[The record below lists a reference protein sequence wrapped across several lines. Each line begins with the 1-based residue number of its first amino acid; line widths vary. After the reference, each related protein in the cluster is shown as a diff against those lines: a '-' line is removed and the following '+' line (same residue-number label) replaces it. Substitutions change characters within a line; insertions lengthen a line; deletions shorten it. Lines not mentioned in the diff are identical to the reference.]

1 MKLLPRTALVAS
13 LLAAA
18 CGGADEASVSDPAS
32 EPGAGTASST
42 PPGTPDPALPGES
55 DLIADLR
62 ADTNR
67 DGEVRFDDPA
77 DDDGEDVWDAKHG
90 AVFLANIDDD
100 EESCPTDEDDVD
112 LPKCNDAADEKVN
125 GADDAIDLARL
136 ATRPWAKAPDG
147 ATATL
152 TWTAG
157 DHVRLFKV
165 SGTTF
170 TAIASG
176 ATLTVDELRSGAE
189 LAIEGRDIVRDP
201 KVWDGYVD
209 ITYAVEAGDE
219 RWTDAVK
226 MRVAPLLTYH
236 HLSPSI
242 STWVSSTG
250 GTGNAAMRADLKAAT
265 AAAGLDDPK
274 LISTSDQWTQD
285 FFETGFM
292 SMPAK
297 GGAQHVIRVNIR
309 SANATNPISTKNPL
323 RRAGRVV
330 FTGMRGKDTA
340 GIQEFDPKRNGKFDT
355 LNSFGNFETVPPYA
369 LNGQTYPLGRVLRG
383 STPTYY
389 PDQKF
394 QAMIEAQNVQPSI
407 YIDTSWLLV
416 GHVDETTSFVKA
428 PATVTPRGWV
438 LLVNDATMA
447 KTMLETA
454 SNAGNGS
461 VPMFVGKNWSQGSAQ
476 VTIDQVL
483 ADTDVMSASAEAAV
497 EVEAQIA
504 TLKAEIGLTDAEIIR
519 IPYLHMSS
527 RGMSVAYQPGM
538 VNGIYLND
546 GHFAAPNPHGP
557 SIEGKDIFKQAME
570 SALGPLEVTVHWVE
584 DWDTYHRQL
593 GEVHC
598 GSNATRKVPDTKWWE
613 SALVANFLHRVG
625 EELADFGIAVCGNR
639 ANLGDL
645 FVGGDRLRILH

>member
-13 LLAAA
+13 LLVAA
-18 CGGADEASVSDPAS
+18 CGGADDASVPD
-32 EPGAGTASST
+32 
-42 PPGTPDPALPGES
+42 PGTTDPGTGPGTGPTPGTTDTPLPTAE
-55 DLIADLR
+55 DPIADLR

-67 DGEVRFDDPA
+67 DGEVKFDDPA

-136 ATRPWAKAPDG
+136 ETKPWGKAPDD
-147 ATATL
+147 AVATL
-152 TWTAG
+152 TWTAPE
-157 DHVRLFKV
+157 HVRLFKV

-170 TAIASG
+170 TAIKSG
-176 ATLTVDELRSGAE
+176 ATLTIDELRAGTE
-189 LAIEGRDIVRDP
+189 LAIEGRDIVRDA

-209 ITYAVEAGDE
+209 ITYAVEAGGE
-219 RWTDAVK
+219 KWTDAVK

-236 HLSPSI
+236 HLSPTE

-250 GTGNAAMRADLKAAT
+250 GTGNVAMRTDLKTAT
-265 AAAGLDDPK
+265 TAAGLPDPK

-292 SMPAK
+292 TMPAK
-297 GGAQHVIRVNIR
+297 GGTQHVIRVNIR
-309 SANATNPISTKNPL
+309 SANESNPISTTNPL

-330 FTGMRGKDTA
+330 FTAMRGKDTA
-340 GIQEFDPKRNGKFDT
+340 GIQEYDPKRQGKFDT
-355 LNSFGNFETVPPYA
+355 LNSFGNFETIPPYTF
-369 LNGQTYPLGRVLRG
+369 NGQTYPLGRVLRG
-383 STPTYY
+383 SIPTYY

-394 QAMIEAQNVQPSI
+394 QGMIEAQKVQPPV

-428 PATVTPRGWV
+428 PTSISPRGWV

-447 KTMLETA
+447 KTMLESA
-454 SNAGNGS
+454 VAAGNGS
-461 VPMFVGKNWSQGSAQ
+461 VPMFVGKSWGQSSAQ
-476 VTIDQVL
+476 ATIDQVL
-483 ADTDVMSASAEAAV
+483 ADTDVMSASAEAAT
-497 EVEAQIA
+497 EVDGQIA
-504 TLKAEIGLTDAEIIR
+504 KLKTEIGLTDAEIIH

-527 RGMSVAYQPGM
+527 RGASVAYQPGM
-538 VNGIYLND
+538 VNGIYVSD
-546 GHFAAPNPHGP
+546 THFAAPDPHGP
-557 SIEGKDIFKQAME
+557 EIEGKDIFKQAME
-570 SALGPLEVTVHWVE
+570 TALTPLGITVHWVE

-598 GSNATRKVPDTKWWE
+598 GTNSTRKIPDSKWWE
-613 SALVANFLHRVG
+613 SGR
-625 EELADFGIAVCGNR
+625 
-639 ANLGDL
+639 
-645 FVGGDRLRILH
+645 